1 MAKGQAVDQRI
12 VEMKFDNSDFESK
25 VGKTLETLTKLR
37 EKTKMEDAGEGMKNL
52 AKGVKQVDLS
62 RLADGIEQLN
72 QRFSAFGIVGQQVIR
87 NLTDGIMNLG
97 NQMVSAI
104 TQAPKDG
111 WQEYELNLDSVKNIL
126 NSAKGKDGLPVTLD
140 LVNEKLAELN
150 RYSDQTIYSFS
161 DMTSNIGK
169 FTNAGVDLESAVTA
183 IQGVANVAALSGAN
197 ANDAARAMYN
207 FGQALGAGSVK
218 LIDWKS
224 IQNANMAT
232 VDFKNQLIQ
241 TAAELHVI
249 RKEGDKWISSTYSG
263 KKATEEAFDATS
275 NFEDSL
281 KQEWMTT
288 EVLTKTLAKYTD
300 KTSDLGKAAYE
311 AATKVTSLSKLIDT
325 TKEAMGSGWMNIWQY
340 IFGDYEEASK
350 LWTDVSGE
358 INNVLNS
365 FFDPINGHEDND
377 GNWIKGILEEWHD
390 RGGREDLIEGFRSLY
405 EAAKH
410 FLDPVKDLIGGLFP
424 EVTAD
429 RLLTF
434 TKDFRTFAEKLAAPF
449 ETAKDTAEDIKNAVE
464 KVEEPIE
471 DVVEQ
476 AEKFKQIRD
485 EILQGKWGNGQERI
499 DKLKEAGYEY
509 ANLQNAVNETL
520 GATKRYET
528 TMSDSEAVG
537 EQLAEGVKEQA
548 DEQKNYR
555 EEIKKSNDEI
565 FVHKGAVENIAYI
578 FLGVSSAVKT
588 VVTVTQLAVKSF
600 KKLSGGV
607 GPVAA
612 TLGAVL
618 DVLGNLGRHI
628 YNFNAGVQEW
638 LNKFN
643 DLGGAIEA
651 AKLRITGFFNTNKDG
666 SKTLGITNDKLEDSR
681 HFLLNI
687 VTVLQTVKNKIT
699 GFFDT
704 INNKLGD
711 SNFLVDLRIA
721 LNELGRYVGGALL
734 ITFNQLAKVFNSVYG
749 AAKALWAQFKN
760 NDVVTKLVKAYKE
773 AKDAVKGFFET
784 LKNQSP
790 ADANG
795 NSAYSRFLVNLTTVL
810 STLTSVL
817 GRIGTKLFGWF
828 SSGLARLNELSQ
840 KFFGYMANAGI
851 TDKVT
856 SIWEKFKTTFKELPD
871 IIDRFFASIKA
882 GKIPTLAELS
892 TNLAEF
898 VEKLKALGTELKM
911 KVGQVFENSFNNLV
925 GSIANIG
932 KLQLPESLRNLTERI
947 ASAFGLF
954 GDTTSSAA
962 KTVGDFIHNVLD
974 KLQGI
979 DLKQVAITGLIGA
992 VALFVAR
999 WSKVG
1004 KNGSKALKALTT
1016 FIKNG
1021 GKAATDVQEKFS
1033 GFLKIAAAIA
1043 LIAASVW
1050 ILAQVPA
1057 DRFWQCV
1064 GVLAVAFAALAGVVI
1079 YLTKAKIDDGRL
1091 KGIGIAFAGLGASL
1105 VLFAAAVKAFSSMV
1119 DDPNF
1124 IKGCGLVAL
1133 AIVSMIAAIKLT
1145 GPVSDGAGKAFAGL
1159 AAGVLIL
1166 SIAVRSFAAISP
1178 DALIKGGIAVEVF
1191 MFSMAAA
1198 MKLAGNVSA
1207 DGFIG
1212 LAGAIVILMIAV
1224 KSLGKMRTDKLVKGE
1239 IAVIALVVAVAL
1251 ASKQAKDVD
1260 GAAFK
1265 AMGQAIKIMAAA
1277 LFILSKIPLLNLIAV
1292 TASLVIIFKTLTDAA
1307 KELKEIDPKESGKIA
1322 VALLAMLVPIG
1333 LCLGLLATFADP
1345 DRVLKVA
1352 VGLAAVMWALSKVAP
1367 AIEALSKIKEGAGK
1381 AIFILDGLLVSI
1393 AAIIGTLLYILG
1405 SINEAGGEKLVNG
1418 AHLLGEIFHA
1428 LIEGFIFGDEDPNAI
1443 LTSIGEGIS
1452 GFADKIQAF
1461 VESLQGMDSSVAEN
1475 AKNLAT
1481 AILAICAADVLE
1493 ALTGWIAGKS
1503 DFSGFGQAISSV
1515 TNAIMEIN
1523 EAVSGEGKS
1532 FDNRAVKHVIQ
1543 CVKAMVEIANE
1554 IPRDG
1559 GILQRFIGHKDLG
1572 NFAEQLADFVNN
1584 GFRTFVSAVNLLG
1597 DAISIGFV
1605 LKVDMIKRATKSLID
1620 LANELPSSGF
1630 SIKSLIF
1637 GNQDLGKFASDMAQF
1652 MKGGFADFV
1661 EEVQKLPD
1669 GFDPSKVKTMV
1680 VPATESMIELGKKL
1694 KENTSI
1700 LTFFTGKSDLGSF
1713 GSALSTFSLGVKDF
1727 VNNTMGFQPTNVDAI
1742 TASVEK
1748 LATLNANENL
1758 LGLGLTTFSESMV
1771 NLGHGL
1777 VTFVADTEQVT
1788 ADRIADL
1795 VGALANLHNML
1806 LILSATDYSNVSNFT
1821 VALEEIVAVATLVSD
1836 TLVNSVIFG
1845 IDASSMEFRTSGT
1858 DMANAWAAGFVQD
1871 VWVEF
1876 FGMALVNKVISGI
1889 SSKEPDMKTAGE
1901 DKSNEFA
1908 KGFVY
1913 DPWVEFYGMA
1923 LINKVI
1929 KGIQDKYKDMRS
1941 EGGSSAME
1949 FCAGL
1954 TVKYEQLLK
1963 GAGQSLVRKVIAGI
1977 EEKIGDFKTKGQDA
1991 AEGFANGIDD
2001 YTWKVEDAA
2010 KEMAQAALD
2019 KAAETIQSA
2028 SPSKKF
2034 RELGHYSDE
2043 GFALGFLDKIPM
2055 VVQSVKKTGNA
2066 GLLAMRK
2073 TVEQMNDMI
2082 DENVDYAPTITPVID
2097 LTQLNNGMSTTRG
2110 LLAELNNA
2118 KSSIQAA
2125 VDISTSHNEA
2135 LARAKER
2142 ANRDYSGE
2150 FKELNNN
2157 LKRLNET
2164 ARKNNVAVIDGDYL
2178 FGYVNTRLGMA

>member
-12 VEMKFDNSDFESK
+12 VEMKFDNADFESK
-25 VGKTLETLTKLR
+25 VGQTLETLTKLR

-52 AKGVKQVDLS
+52 AKGVKEVDLS

-72 QRFSAFGIVGQQVIR
+72 QRFSAFGIMGQQVVR
-87 NLTDGIMNLG
+87 NLTDSLMGLG
-97 NQMVSAI
+97 KQFVDAVTS
-104 TQAPKDG
+104 APKG
-111 WQEYELNLDSVKNIL
+111 GFQTYESFASATKQLK
-126 NSAKGKDGLPVTLD
+126 NSAKDAAGLPVTLEK
-140 LVNEKLAELN
+140 VNEALDSLN
-150 RYSDQTIYSFS
+150 NYSDKTIYSFN
-161 DMTSNIGK
+161 DMTANIGK
-169 FTNAGVDLESAVTA
+169 FTNAGVSLEDSVVA
-183 IQGVANVAALSGAN
+183 IQGISNVAASAGASAQN
-197 ANDAARAMYN
+197 AASAMYN
-207 FGQALGAGSVK
+207 FGQALGTGVVK

-224 IQNANMAT
+224 INNANMGT
-232 VDFKNQLIQ
+232 IEFKNTLIE
-241 TAAELHVI
+241 TAEKLGTLKKV
-249 RKEGDKWISSTYSG
+249 GDKYISATYAG
-263 KKATEEAFDATS
+263 KKANEDAFTAS
-275 NFEDSL
+275 SKFEYSL
-281 KQEWMTT
+281 QQQWMTSEVLIETLRRYASELDPIGEKAFKAAT
-288 EVLTKTLAKYTD
+288 EVNTFGQMMSVFAESQKTAW
-300 KTSDLGKAAYE
+300 S
-311 AATKVTSLSKLIDT
+311 KV
-325 TKEAMGSGWMNIWQY
+325 WRY
-340 IFGDYEEASK
+340 VFGDYEESK
-350 LWTDVSGE
+350 TMWTAILGE
-358 INNVLNS
+358 LNKVTAN
-365 FFDPINGHEDND
+365 FFDELTGEENGIIRAWHE
-377 GNWIKGILEEWHD
+377 
-390 RGGREDLIEGFRSLY
+390 RGGYQDMM
-405 EAAKH
+405 EAFKNLWIAAQH
-410 FLDPVKDLIGGLFP
+410 FLDPIKDLVGGLFP
-424 EVTAD
+424 EITSNK
-429 RLLTF
+429 LLSF
-434 TKDFRTFAEKLAAPF
+434 TKDFRMFAEKLADPF
-449 ETAKDTAEDIKNAVE
+449 KKAEEGANAVKEAVE
-464 KVEEPIE
+464 KVEKPVEE
-471 DVVEQ
+471 VVEQ

-485 EILQGKWGNGQERI
+485 EIIQGKWGNGQERI
-499 DKLKEAGYEY
+499 DRLTEAGYAFE
-509 ANLQNAVNETL
+509 NLQNGVNETL

-528 TMSDSEAVG
+528 VMSDAEAVG
-537 EQLAEGVKEQA
+537 EKLTDNTKDQAE
-548 DEQKNYR
+548 EQKNYR
-555 EEIKKSNDEI
+555 EEIQKSNAML
-565 FVHKGAVENIAYI
+565 FVHKDAVENIAYI

-588 VVTVTQLAVKSF
+588 VVKVVDLAVTSF
-600 KKLSGGV
+600 KGLSGGV

-612 TLGAVL
+612 TLGIVL

-628 YNFNAGVQEW
+628 YSFNAGVQEW
-638 LNKFN
+638 LDNFGS
-643 DLGGAIEA
+643 LGEVVDNIRKKIFA
-651 AKLRITGFFNTNKDG
+651 FFNSNKDG
-666 SKTLGITNDKLEDSR
+666 QKTLGVTNDRLKDLR
-681 HFLLNI
+681 VFLNNLVTI
-687 VTVLQTVKNKIT
+687 VQKAKKAVGDLF
-699 GFFDT
+699 GRFE
-704 INNKLGD
+704 KLGD
-711 SNFLVDLRIA
+711 AEFLVDLRIA
-721 LNELGRYVGGALL
+721 LNNLGTKIGQGLL
-734 ITFNQLAKVFNSVYG
+734 VTFNAIASVFNKVIEAAGTLRDKIRGLSV
-749 AAKALWAQFKN
+749 
-760 NDVVTKLVKAYKE
+760 VEKLINAYNE
-773 AKDAVKGFFET
+773 AKIAVQGFWENLIGGGGT
-784 LKNQSP
+784 AVEKHNKTQT
-790 ADANG
+790 
-795 NSAYSRFLVNLTTVL
+795 FLDNLASTL
-810 STLTSVL
+810 STVAGVMTS
-817 GRIGTKLFGWF
+817 IGGKVFGWF
-828 SSGLARLNELSQ
+828 MKRLDDLNRVTEA
-840 KFFGYMANAGI
+840 FFGYLKTLGI
-851 TDKVT
+851 TDRLK
-856 SIWEKFKTTFKELPD
+856 SIWESFKAVFKDLPT
-871 IIDRFFASIKA
+871 IIDNFFNSIKS
-882 GKIPTLAELS
+882 GKLPTLSDLS
-892 TNLAEF
+892 TNLYEF
-898 VEKLKALGTELKM
+898 VEKIKNLGTELRNKA
-911 KVGQVFENSFNNLV
+911 GQVLENAFNTLV
-925 GSIANIG
+925 GSIANLG
-932 KLQLPESLRNLTERI
+932 KLQLPESLRNLTEKI

-1050 ILAQVPA
+1050 LLAQVPA

-1079 YLTKAKIDDGRL
+1079 YLTKAKMEPDRL

-1105 VLFAAAVKAFSSMV
+1105 VLFAAAVKAFASLV
-1119 DDPNF
+1119 EDPNF
-1124 IKGCGLVAL
+1124 IAGLGLVAA
-1133 AIVSMIAAIKLT
+1133 AIASMIAAIKLT
-1145 GPVSDGAGKAFAGL
+1145 GNVSEGAGKAFAGL

-1166 SIAVRSFAAISP
+1166 AVAVKAFAAMSP
-1178 DALIKGGIAVEVF
+1178 DTIIKGGIAVELF

-1198 MKLAGNVSA
+1198 MRVAGNVSA

-1212 LAGAIVILMIAV
+1212 LAAAIVILTIAV
-1224 KSLGKMRTDKLVKGE
+1224 KTLGKMRTDKLVKGE

-1292 TASLVIIFKTLTDAA
+1292 TAALVIIFKTLTDAA
-1307 KELKEIDPKESGKIA
+1307 KQLKEIEPKESAQIA
-1322 VALLAMLVPIG
+1322 VALLAMLIPIG
-1333 LCLGLLATFADP
+1333 LCIGLLSKMADP
-1345 DRVLKVA
+1345 DSVLKVA
-1352 VGLAAVMWALSKVAP
+1352 VGLAAIMWALAKVAP
-1367 AIEALSKIKEGAGK
+1367 AIEALSGVDFGDGIK
-1381 AIFILDGLLVSI
+1381 AIGLLDIALGSI
-1393 AAIIGTLLYILG
+1393 AALMGALLYILG
-1405 SINEAGGEKLVNG
+1405 SINEAGGDKLVNG
-1418 AHLLGEIFHA
+1418 AHLLGEILHA
-1428 LIEGFIFGDEDPNAI
+1428 LIEGFIFGDEDPSSI
-1443 LTSIGEGIS
+1443 LQSIGEGIS
-1452 GFADKIQAF
+1452 SFADKIQAF
-1461 VESLQGMDSSVAEN
+1461 VESLTGMDSSVAEN

-1481 AILAICAADVLE
+1481 AILAICAAEVLE

-1515 TNAIMEIN
+1515 TSAIMEIN
-1523 EAVSGEGKS
+1523 DAVSGEGKS

-1543 CVKAMVEIANE
+1543 CVKGMVEIANE
-1554 IPRDG
+1554 LPRDG

-1572 NFAEQLADFVNN
+1572 KFAEQLADFVNN

-1637 GNQDLGKFASDMAQF
+1637 GNQDLGKFASDMAKF

-1661 EEVQKLPD
+1661 DEVRKLPD

-1713 GSALSTFSLGVKDF
+1713 GSALSTFSLGVRDF
-1727 VNNTMGFQPTNVDAI
+1727 VNNTMGFQPASVDAI

-1806 LILSATDYSNVSNFT
+1806 LVLSATDYSNVSNFT

-1954 TVKYEQLLK
+1954 TVKYASLLK
-1963 GAGQSLVRKVIAGI
+1963 GAGNSVVAKALEGI
-1977 EEKIGDFKTKGQDA
+1977 EEKIGGFKTKGQDA

-2034 RELGHYSDE
+2034 RELGHYGDE

-2055 VVQSVKKTGNA
+2055 VVQAVKKTGNA
-2066 GLLAMRK
+2066 GLLAMRR

-2150 FKELNNN
+2150 FKELNKN
-2157 LKRLNET
+2157 LKSLNET